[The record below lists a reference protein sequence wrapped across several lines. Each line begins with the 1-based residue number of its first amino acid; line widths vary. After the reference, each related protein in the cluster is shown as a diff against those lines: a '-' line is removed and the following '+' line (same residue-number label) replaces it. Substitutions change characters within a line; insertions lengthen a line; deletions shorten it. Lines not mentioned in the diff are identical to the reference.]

1 MDIVLLAAELQ
12 RFVVQNKGISKADFA
27 RATSV
32 SIDAHCKKVT
42 KIKGTYQ
49 VLDSVMSHVVQGFKP
64 QWQELGAFS
73 VRDKELKNYHQKVNF
88 PIIPAEVLSTA
99 LADLYEEDKPITDK
113 MICKIIIDWLL
124 TQVTDD
130 LELLSWIGDRTGGTA
145 DGAFGY
151 SLNGWNK
158 IVDLALA
165 NTNRPVFRIPLDA
178 ITDLNIYAQILA
190 FERGLPKILKNKIQ
204 KIHMSENNLERYEIA
219 YREKFNQSPKYD
231 EKDNTRSPL
240 RKRAL
245 IGHTNMADDK
255 IFATIEGVMLN
266 LIDVID
272 NPPKITSIQV
282 QDYKVK
288 IFMEFWKGYDFLM
301 NEAVC
306 VADFTGT
313 VRGLGDNA
321 KMTMYYP
328 HEELVEEEEEPIGG

>member
-1 MDIVLLAAELQ
+1 MDIQLLADELQ

-27 RATSV
+27 RAMTITV
-32 SIDAHCKKVT
+32 DAHCRKVT

-49 VLDSVMSHVVQGFKP
+49 ILDSIMSHVVQGFKP
-64 QWQELGAFS
+64 VWQELGVFS

-99 LADLYEEDKPITDK
+99 LADLYEEDVEITNK
-113 MICKIIIDWLL
+113 QICKIITDWLL

-130 LELLSWIGDRTGGTA
+130 LELLSWVGEYNLATA
-145 DGAFGY
+145 DGAFGL
-151 SLNGWNK
+151 SMNGWNK

-165 NTNRPVFRIPLDA
+165 NTVRPVFKIPLEA
-178 ITDLNIYAQILA
+178 ITDSNIYDQVLA
-190 FERGLPKILKNKIQ
+190 FERGFPKILKNKIT

-231 EKDNTRSPL
+231 EADNTRSPL

-245 IGHTNMADDK
+245 VGNTNQADDK
-255 IFATIEGVMLN
+255 IFATIEGNMLN

-313 VRGLGDNA
+313 VRGLGDDT

-328 HEELVEEEEEPIGG
+328 HEELVE

>member
-27 RATSV
+27 RATTV
-32 SIDAHCKKVT
+32 SIDAHCRKVT

-49 VLDSVMSHVVQGFKP
+49 VLDSIMSHVVQGFKAE
-64 QWQELGAFS
+64 WQELGVFS
-73 VRDKELKNYHQKVNF
+73 VRDKELKNYQQKVNF
-88 PIIPAEVLSTA
+88 PIVPAEILSTA

-113 MICKIIIDWLL
+113 VICKIIIDWLM

-130 LELLSWIGDRTGGTA
+130 LELLSWIGEYNAVTA
-145 DGAFGY
+145 SGAFGF

-158 IVDLALA
+158 VLDLAIA
-165 NTNRPVFRIPLDA
+165 NTNRPVFKIPLEA
-178 ITDLNIYAQILA
+178 LTDSNIYDQVLA
-190 FERGLPKILKNKIQ
+190 FERGLPKILKAKIQ

-231 EKDNTRSPL
+231 EADNTRSPL
-240 RKRAL
+240 RKRSL
-245 IGHTNMADDK
+245 VGNTNMADDK

-306 VADFTGT
+306 VGDFVGT
-313 VRGLGDNA
+313 VRGLGDEA
-321 KMTMYYP
+321 KMKMYYP
-328 HEELVEEEEEPIGG
+328 HEEVVED